1 MPPWSLL
8 AYSALVIALVAGL
21 LAVSHVLGPR
31 TRTRATEEVFES
43 GVLPVGDARVP
54 VNAKFYLIAMFFV
67 IFDLEAVFVY
77 AWAVALDE
85 VGWTGFIEMAV
96 FIGVLL
102 AALAY
107 LWRLGALDWTSV
119 RRRAPRLPGVPV
131 ASPPRQESTDA
142 LVTEQA

>member
-1 MPPWSLL
+1 
-8 AYSALVIALVAGL
+8 
-21 LAVSHVLGPR
+21 
-31 TRTRATEEVFES
+31 VFES

-119 RRRAPRLPGVPV
+119 RRRARRLPRV
-131 ASPPRQESTDA
+131 AVSSPPRQEPTDA
-142 LVTEQA
+142 LVTEQT